1 MNLIISKSK
10 NSKSLYIQ
18 KSFRKNGKSTSK
30 VVKKL
35 GTMEELLPQH
45 NNSEEEVIA
54 WGKKIAKKMTEEEK
68 RDKDIVLISLSQS
81 KLLEP
86 MKQTSYNGGY
96 LFLQDIFHSLK
107 LDKICRNIQE
117 EYKFEYD
124 LADYQDSYILELS
137 IHQASFLLLGIQ
149 KALLN
154 SLHSSFM
161 IFTDH
166 LMFLQKSAI
175 QSRNSFMRI
184 QGML

>member
-1 MNLIISKSK
+1 
-10 NSKSLYIQ
+10 
-18 KSFRKNGKSTSK
+18 
-30 VVKKL
+30 
-35 GTMEELLPQH
+35 
-45 NNSEEEVIA
+45 
-54 WGKKIAKKMTEEEK
+54 MTEEEK

-107 LDKICRNIQE
+107 LDKICRDIQD

-124 LADYQDSYILELS
+124 LADVLSRLIYSRIIYPSSKLSAFEDS
-137 IHQASFLLLGIQ
+137 

-161 IFTDH
+161 TFIDH
-166 LMFLQKSAI
+166 LMFLQKSAM
-175 QSRNSFMRI
+175 QSRNSFMRT
-184 QGML
+184 QRRL

>member
-68 RDKDIVLISLSQS
+68 RDKDVVLISLSQS

-107 LDKICRNIQE
+107 LDKICRDIQD

-124 LADYQDSYILELS
+124 VDLKKVCHHSVKKPYANQKENKPLFEHYKAFLRDEMNYLFKHGLLKS
-137 IHQASFLLLGIQ
+137 IIE
-149 KALLN
+149 KN
-154 SLHSSFM
+154 
-161 IFTDH
+161 
-166 LMFLQKSAI
+166 
-175 QSRNSFMRI
+175 
-184 QGML
+184 